1 MGKIK
6 NAIRKITNNQKPF
19 YFETTNPGFFP
30 HSKKAK
36 VFWVGVKENII
47 LNNIVKKLDET
58 NKMNNQ
64 WYMSQ
69 IQFLAQYLKEKHAD
83 NYVFEKMKDVEGFI
97 NLDETQ
103 ENYNIELSNK
113 RAGSVANYIRSL
125 NIIGF
130 RNVAFDG
137 MGSKLPIAT
146 NLTSEGRSKN
156 RRVEIIIKYK
166 PGTR

>member
-1 MGKIK
+1 MKLLALTCRRER
-6 NAIRKITNNQKPF
+6 AILR
-19 YFETTNPGFFP
+19 
-30 HSKKAK
+30 A
-36 VFWVGVKENII
+36 
-47 LNNIVKKLDET
+47 LR
-58 NKMNNQ
+58 
-64 WYMSQ
+64 
-69 IQFLAQYLKEKHAD
+69 IQ
-83 NYVFEKMKDVEGFI
+83 
-97 NLDETQ
+97 Q